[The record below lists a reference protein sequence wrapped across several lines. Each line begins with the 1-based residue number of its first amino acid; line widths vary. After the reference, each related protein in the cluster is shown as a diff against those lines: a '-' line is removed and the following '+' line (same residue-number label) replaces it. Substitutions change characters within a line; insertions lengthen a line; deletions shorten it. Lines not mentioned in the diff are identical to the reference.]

1 MNMKQEQE
9 KEKNKLREMT
19 EHEIEEY
26 FWNWALTNWK
36 KIGWTS
42 PPKLG
47 ILQIRRKNKPFMF
60 PFSRCA

>member
-1 MNMKQEQE
+1 MKQEQE

-26 FWNWALTNWK
+26 FWNWALKNWK
-36 KIGWTS
+36 ILGWPS

-47 ILQIRRKNKPFMF
+47 IFQIRHEKKI
-60 PFSRCA
+60 SYASI